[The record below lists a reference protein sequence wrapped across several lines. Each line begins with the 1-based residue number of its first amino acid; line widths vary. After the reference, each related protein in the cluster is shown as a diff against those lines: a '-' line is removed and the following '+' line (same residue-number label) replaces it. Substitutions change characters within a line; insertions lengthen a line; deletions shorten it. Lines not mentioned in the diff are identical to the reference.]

1 MEEVRMDKSILDR
14 NEHKHRQMSKW
25 LSMLLLNA
33 RQDGHE
39 VRLERLKQV
48 CRALPARPGK
58 LESCP
63 VGDGATVGG

>member
-1 MEEVRMDKSILDR
+1 
-14 NEHKHRQMSKW
+14 
-25 LSMLLLNA
+25 MLLLNA
-33 RQDGHE
+33 KQDGHE

-48 CRALPARPGK
+48 CRALPARPGR